1 MADNDK
7 KYVPTSILDTY
18 PHRAMRYAVLA
29 PLVGSADYIE
39 HDIPKMLA
47 LLRQQWTAR
56 ISAMANE
63 AKWKPAMG
71 KGHYYLRNCP
81 PFGVKTDDTF
91 RRPRIRVEPVLKFGM
106 GLLRNLRLEENRGR
120 WGSEKG

>member
-1 MADNDK
+1 MEGVRKACRADNDK

-47 LLRQQWTAR
+47 LLRQQWTAALLVVAEGR
-56 ISAMANE
+56 EVETAERLVVPWTIAQRHVPEPRAGVHVE
-63 AKWKPAMG
+63 G
-71 KGHYYLRNCP
+71 DELR
-81 PFGVKTDDTF
+81 VW
-91 RRPRIRVEPVLKFGM
+91 
-106 GLLRNLRLEENRGR
+106 RLEER
-120 WGSEKG
+120 